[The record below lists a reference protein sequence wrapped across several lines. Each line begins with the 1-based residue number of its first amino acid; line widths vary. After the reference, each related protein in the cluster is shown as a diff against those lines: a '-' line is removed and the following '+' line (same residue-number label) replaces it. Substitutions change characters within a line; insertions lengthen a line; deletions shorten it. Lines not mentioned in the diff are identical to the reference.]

1 MLLSSPLAPARPMTS
16 IPAVTD
22 KRLDAALLVVR
33 LVIGT
38 IFIAHGYQKI
48 FTYGIAGLTTG
59 FTQMGVPVA
68 TLVAPLVAVLEFV
81 GGFALLFG
89 LATRIAGL
97 LLAIDMLCAILIV
110 HGKNGFFLPKGM
122 EFVFANMGLALSLAI
137 AGAGAYSLDAILA
150 RRGRGAL

>member
-1 MLLSSPLAPARPMTS
+1 MTS

-22 KRLDAALLVVR
+22 KRLDTALLVLR

-48 FTYGIAGLTTG
+48 FTYGIAGVTTA
-59 FTQMGVPVA
+59 FTQMGIPVPA
-68 TLVAPLVAVLEFV
+68 LVAPLVAVLEFV
-81 GGFALLFG
+81 GGIALVFG

-110 HGKNGFFLPKGM
+110 HGKAGFFLPKGM
-122 EFVFANMGLALSLAI
+122 EFVFGNMGMGLALAI
-137 AGAGAYSLDAILA
+137 AVAVAYSLDAMLA
-150 RRGRGAL
+150 RLGRTAP